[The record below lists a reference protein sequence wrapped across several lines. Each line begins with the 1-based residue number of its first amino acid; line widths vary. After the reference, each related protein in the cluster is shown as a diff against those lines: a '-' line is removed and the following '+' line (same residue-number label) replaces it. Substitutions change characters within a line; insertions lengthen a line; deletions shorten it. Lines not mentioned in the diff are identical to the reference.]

1 MNVQISDTVL
11 TMYEDYLMAIFSV
24 GVELDT
30 VIKGKNCFL
39 QVLRPDC
46 ELFDINWSRRVVPAS
61 SLLDN
66 SVELCV
72 KRPTCP
78 LR

>member
-11 TMYEDYLMAIFSV
+11 TTYENHLMTIFSV

-39 QVLRPDC
+39 HVLRPDC
-46 ELFDINWSRRVVPAS
+46 ELFDINWSRRVFPAS

-72 KRPTCP
+72 IRPACP
-78 LR
+78 FR